1 MASFVLYINMKLVLE
16 RSQTNQSSMLRA
28 KFNNMFWIK
37 MWCVLSV
44 LMKWK
49 EMSIKDGF
57 GGNES
62 SNLGISFLCFYL
74 P

>member
-37 MWCVLSV
+37 MWCVLSG

-62 SNLGISFLCFYL
+62 SDLGISFLCFYL